1 MVETA
6 ALAEPLQRR
15 IAQPGKRNESYSD
28 QADREVANLIHEII
42 QYNDQQAADD
52 NERWLINQST
62 LKQLTTRNQAIIK
75 RVIEDN
81 EIAQALE
88 EHHNKYGLHGRAANR
103 GKDINLLK
111 TALGVPR

>member
-6 ALAEPLQRR
+6 E
-15 IAQPGKRNESYSD
+15 IAQPEKRKNESYSD

-52 NERWLINQST
+52 TERWLINQST

-75 RVIEDN
+75 RVIEGDN
-81 EIAQALE
+81 EIAQSA
-88 EHHNKYGLHGRAANR
+88 GGASQQVRASR
-103 GKDINLLK
+103 
-111 TALGVPR
+111 

>member
-6 ALAEPLQRR
+6 E
-15 IAQPGKRNESYSD
+15 IAQPEKRNESYSD
-28 QADREVANLIHEII
+28 QADREIANLIHEII

-52 NERWLINQST
+52 SERWMINQST

-75 RVIEDN
+75 RVIEDDA
-81 EIAQALE
+81 IAQALV

-111 TALGVPR
+111 SALGVQR